1 MISRRIW
8 NQLTRRKKPFSQP
21 TKSLYRQKRGL
32 RFEPLE
38 MRQMLSVS
46 LGTLPNIQVPGGKT
60 VLVPLTGAD
69 SDGEAITYSFQSSDS
84 NVTLSLV
91 SPGGHNLALTVSGTD
106 GAGNPF
112 NGTMV
117 IHLFDDLA
125 PNTSARIEQLVTSG
139 FYNGLPFTRVLDG
152 FVAQGGDNGSGGT
165 GQTIDDEFNP
175 SLTFNS
181 PGLLAMANRGDDTSD
196 SQFFITAID
205 EAGSTNP
212 IALANMP
219 QFLNFNYSIF
229 GQLVSGFDTFE
240 KIMSTQVQLNNQTG
254 ETSQPVNPITI
265 TSAQLINDNHDGVLS
280 VFAPASFDGSSATI
294 TVTATNSDGLS
305 SQQQFTA
312 AAVPDTQVDPP
323 FLGPLTNQ
331 VTTTGT
337 LDVFTL
343 PVTDLEGAGVTY
355 FVVDPNTG
363 GMPDNATITIDQA
376 SGQVT
381 VSPTP
386 GFSGTINL
394 LAAVRAA
401 SASND
406 ISNFDTQLFTVTVLP
421 PPTLGPVTD
430 LTTSFGTQT
439 GLTLTYTDTPGA
451 GVAFAIGTTDNPAG
465 VLISI
470 DQQSGEVLIMPVP
483 GFTGTAH
490 LLAGVRSL
498 TSPDVQANYDIQ
510 AFTVTVAPPV
520 INPVDDQVTTTG
532 TAKSITLTSDGT
544 TGSDVVF
551 NVVDADTLL
560 PPTNVSVDID
570 EDTGIVTLLPA
581 DGFTGTVHL
590 LAGVRASLSPD
601 DPESYSTDAFTLT
614 VNPPPT
620 LGDVSDLTT
629 VVGAPQHFTLHAND
643 PAGAGFFYT
652 VIDASTFAPPGVMS
666 VTVNQAT
673 GGVTLSPLPGF
684 TGTFNLRAGV
694 RGFGSGCGIEL
705 RFQNVY
711 VDHQSRPH
719 VGRGFQCDNHR
730 WNSSGLRF
738 ALHRSKR
745 HGRVLPGH

>member
-152 FVAQGGDNGSGGT
+152 FVAQGGDNGTGGT
-165 GQTIDDEFNP
+165 GQLIDDEFNP

-205 EAGSTNP
+205 GAGSTNP

-265 TSAQLINDNHDGVLS
+265 TAAQLIDDNHDGVLS

-305 SQQQFTA
+305 TQQQFTA
-312 AAVPDTQVDPP
+312 AAVTDTQVDPP
-323 FLGPLTNQ
+323 FLGPITNQ

-337 LDVFTL
+337 PDVFTL
-343 PVTDLEGAGVTY
+343 TSDRFGRRGRHLFCGRSQHRRYARQRH
-355 FVVDPNTG
+355 DH
-363 GMPDNATITIDQA
+363 DR
-376 SGQVT
+376 SGQR
-381 VSPTP
+381 P
-386 GFSGTINL
+386 GN
-394 LAAVRAA
+394 R
-401 SASND
+401 
-406 ISNFDTQLFTVTVLP
+406 Q
-421 PPTLGPVTD
+421 
-430 LTTSFGTQT
+430 
-439 GLTLTYTDTPGA
+439 
-451 GVAFAIGTTDNPAG
+451 
-465 VLISI
+465 
-470 DQQSGEVLIMPVP
+470 
-483 GFTGTAH
+483 
-490 LLAGVRSL
+490 
-498 TSPDVQANYDIQ
+498 PD
-510 AFTVTVAPPV
+510 
-520 INPVDDQVTTTG
+520 
-532 TAKSITLTSDGT
+532 
-544 TGSDVVF
+544 
-551 NVVDADTLL
+551 
-560 PPTNVSVDID
+560 
-570 EDTGIVTLLPA
+570 
-581 DGFTGTVHL
+581 
-590 LAGVRASLSPD
+590 
-601 DPESYSTDAFTLT
+601 
-614 VNPPPT
+614 
-620 LGDVSDLTT
+620 
-629 VVGAPQHFTLHAND
+629 
-643 PAGAGFFYT
+643 AGFLRHHQ
-652 VIDASTFAPPGVMS
+652 FA
-666 VTVNQAT
+666 
-673 GGVTLSPLPGF
+673 GG
-684 TGTFNLRAGV
+684 GT
-694 RGFGSGCGIEL
+694 RGFGEQRHFEFRYPVVHRHGASTADTWPGDGLNHQLRHANRFDVNLDRYTWRGCGICNWNDRQSGR
-705 RFQNVY
+705 RFGKY
-711 VDHQSRPH
+711 RSA
-719 VGRGFQCDNHR
+719 VG
-730 WNSSGLRF
+730 
-738 ALHRSKR
+738 
-745 HGRVLPGH
+745 